1 MKVPGAFLV
10 LLAPLCLSGCGDGD
24 LTGPEVSQRVAAYWK
39 LTINTTCGGQW
50 WDRVRI
56 TQQGDEFRG
65 AGETMPV
72 SLEGTVSGKLVTIR
86 FTFGGTCPGAVSG
99 SGTINLDGITGT
111 FENASGAGP
120 GCCAAPSAGAFV
132 LHSPE

>member
-1 MKVPGAFLV
+1 M
-10 LLAPLCLSGCGDGD
+10 
-24 LTGPEVSQRVAAYWK
+24 
-39 LTINTTCGGQW
+39 
-50 WDRVRI
+50 DRVRI